1 MRRAVSGHCLE
12 KRPVPRLYVACPVDV
27 MGAGAEQTI
36 RSNALLFVDYQTI
49 SLPSLNPK
57 RPQKA
62 RNLEDEGFVALG
74 RTARLLAS
82 ASASELGDVPC
93 SQLRV

>member
-1 MRRAVSGHCLE
+1 M
-12 KRPVPRLYVACPVDV
+12 ACPVDV

-62 RNLEDEGFVALG
+62 RNLEDEGQGFEALG

-93 SQLRV
+93 SQFRV